1 MSLLRS
7 TVLTGVGCYLYPGA
21 MRTCIQCEKEKPLNK
36 TSFKLQRNG
45 GYSSKCRS
53 CLDKNNRKTN
63 PERYRRKAALKR
75 MRHPDASIFRDCR
88 SADIKYGRGSN
99 DLDRAFIRSMISR
112 PCFYC
117 GATDLKM
124 TLDRIDNSLAH
135 NKCNVNP
142 SCLRCNYL
150 RGSMP
155 YPAWMHIVPAVKDAR
170 DLGLFGTWR
179 SKPFNQKVP
188 LVEGD
193 SEVIV
198 LDNRLPSKD
207 WLSSVRVSPYSFPLI
222 EDLRLEVKATS
233 LRAVAKRIGCSHVA
247 VWKRLQ

>member
-1 MSLLRS
+1 
-7 TVLTGVGCYLYPGA
+7 
-21 MRTCIQCEKEKPLNK
+21 
-36 TSFKLQRNG
+36 
-45 GYSSKCRS
+45 
-53 CLDKNNRKTN
+53 
-63 PERYRRKAALKR
+63 
-75 MRHPDASIFRDCR
+75 
-88 SADIKYGRGSN
+88 
-99 DLDRAFIRSMISR
+99 
-112 PCFYC
+112 
-117 GATDLKM
+117 
-124 TLDRIDNSLAH
+124 
-135 NKCNVNP
+135 
-142 SCLRCNYL
+142 
-150 RGSMP
+150 MP